1 MKLPNF
7 EKAII
12 PREKITDYL
21 LSSSHRD
28 GRGKAAFFALF
39 GFTSQSWQILAGAL
53 LQHAAEH
60 EVAKIEET
68 PFGTRYVIEG
78 ELMAPVGR
86 APIVRV
92 VWFIELGAEL
102 PRLATAYPQR
112 KE

>member
-7 EKAII
+7 EKAIV

-21 LSSSHRD
+21 LSFSHRD

-39 GFTSQSWQILAGAL
+39 GFTTQSWQTLAGAL

-68 PFGTRYVIEG
+68 HFGTRYVIEG
-78 ELMAPVGR
+78 ELKTPVGR
-86 APIVRV
+86 APTIRV
-92 VWFIELGAEL
+92 VWFIDLSEEI
-102 PRLATAYPQR
+102 PRQATAYPQR